1 MSDSE
6 AEVLRRTVFCVS
18 DHTGVTAETF
28 AHSLMSRFESVV
40 PAYITRPFVDT
51 VEKAR
56 ELVDEID
63 QVAGTGERPIVFST
77 LTDKVLWDVLHESE
91 ALVLGMFEFF
101 VDRLSSE
108 LDVEASK
115 GVGRYHSINDTA
127 TYQLRLDAV
136 DFALMTDDGVGLRHY
151 PAADVVLVGVSRVG
165 KTPTCLY
172 LSMQYGIRAANYP
185 LTVDDP
191 SVTQLPEAIAALRDR
206 LFGLTI
212 DPIRLHQIRQKRRP
226 DSPYSSLERCTEEV
240 GRAERLL
247 RSNGVATLDTTARSI
262 EEITATIIEEADLVR
277 RLG

>member
-1 MSDSE
+1 
-6 AEVLRRTVFCVS
+6 
-18 DHTGVTAETF
+18 
-28 AHSLMSRFESVV
+28 
-40 PAYITRPFVDT
+40 
-51 VEKAR
+51 
-56 ELVDEID
+56 
-63 QVAGTGERPIVFST
+63 
-77 LTDKVLWDVLHESE
+77 
-91 ALVLGMFEFF
+91 
-101 VDRLSSE
+101 
-108 LDVEASK
+108 
-115 GVGRYHSINDTA
+115 
-127 TYQLRLDAV
+127 
-136 DFALMTDDGVGLRHY
+136 
-151 PAADVVLVGVSRVG
+151 
-165 KTPTCLY
+165 
-172 LSMQYGIRAANYP
+172 MQYGIRAANYP